1 MRLLLLCCAL
11 AAAGAEPSVWT
22 WRCESGSCVR
32 RPAAGVT
39 DGMQLGTCKLT
50 CGELSVVWPRP
61 TGPAAFGSETVPF
74 LIDNI
79 QFQLVAPDPVKPML
93 QTATEIFLDSLRAL
107 QPSGLGGRRAGC
119 RPDGAC
125 EPAVAEQAVKVTV
138 AVESAGTAL
147 TLETSEYHQ
156 LLVNHTAGGQ
166 VSVLLYATTFF
177 GARHGLETVSQLIEY
192 DEENACLQ
200 ASGARSRTKCPILDS
215 PALLIILGSA
225 TLSDAPVYPIRALT
239 IDTSRSFIPLSAL
252 RRTID
257 AMAMNKLNT
266 LHWHVT
272 DTHSFPIE
280 VSSEPRLVQYGA
292 YSPRKV
298 YSAREVA
305 QLVRYGRQRG
315 VRLLPELDAP
325 AHVGYGWQWGED
337 AGLGRLAVCVGE
349 EPWQSYCVE
358 PPCGQMNIVNENMYT
373 VLGKIYKDFNALFQP
388 DIFHMG
394 GDEINFN
401 CWKSSPEIAEH
412 VKDRGG
418 DPSDDSEY
426 MRLWAQYQVRAAA
439 LWRNVTGRSTPLVL
453 WTSDLTKQEA
463 VRPSALKPS
472 QYIIQVWTTGTDQQI
487 GNLLRQGFPL
497 LLSNYDAWYLDC
509 GFSAWVGVGNNWCS
523 PYKSWQTVYDNSP
536 RAIAR
541 SFEPAGADYASLVRG
556 GSAALWS
563 EQSDAQTLDSRL
575 WPRGAALAERLWAE
589 PDTDSAAALTRLVH
603 HRERMVQ
610 RGIGAEPLQPEYCHL
625 NDGVCTT

>member
-11 AAAGAEPSVWT
+11 AAARAEPSVWT

-50 CGELSVVWPRP
+50 CGELSAVWPRP

-74 LIDNI
+74 LIDSV

-138 AVESAGTAL
+138 AVESADSAL
-147 TLETSEYHQ
+147 TLETSEDSQ
-156 LLVNHTAGGQ
+156 LVVSYTTGSE
-166 VSVLLYATTFF
+166 VSVVINATTFF
-177 GARHGLETVSQLIEY
+177 GARHALETLSQLIEY
-192 DEENACLQ
+192 DDENACLQ
-200 ASGARSRTKCPILDS
+200 ILSSAS
-215 PALLIILGSA
+215 
-225 TLSDAPVYPIRALT
+225 LSDAPVYPIRALT
-239 IDTSRSFIPLSAL
+239 IDTARSFIPLSAL

-292 YSPRKV
+292 YSPQKV

-305 QLVRYGRQRG
+305 ELVQYGRQRG

-349 EPWQSYCVE
+349 EPWQTYCVE
-358 PPCGQMNIVNENMYT
+358 PPCGQMNIINDNMYT
-373 VLGKIYKDFNALFQP
+373 VLEKIYKDFNTLFQP

-394 GDEINFN
+394 GDEININ
-401 CWKSSPEIAEH
+401 CWKTSPEIADYVSDH
-412 VKDRGG
+412 GG
-418 DPSDDSEY
+418 DPTDDSEY
-426 MRLWAQYQVRAAA
+426 MELWAQYQLRAADI
-439 LWRNVTGRSTPLVL
+439 WRNVSGRDTPLLL
-453 WTSDLTKQEA
+453 WTSDLTSQEA
-463 VRPSALKPS
+463 SGASSVLPPS
-472 QYIIQVWTTGTDQQI
+472 QYIIQVWTTGSDQQI
-487 GNLLRQGFPL
+487 GDLLQQGYPL
-497 LLSNYDAWYLDC
+497 VISNYDAWYFDC
-509 GFSAWVGVGNNWCS
+509 GFSAWVGAGHNWCA

-541 SFEPAGADYASLVRG
+541 SFEPSGADYASQVRG

-610 RGIGAEPLQPEYCHL
+610 RGIGAELMQPEYCHM
-625 NDGVCTT
+625 NDGICVL